1 MTWRETYEKWLNSPA
16 LSEEEWKE
24 LDAIRDD
31 PKEIEDR
38 FYAPL
43 VFGTAG
49 LRGIMG
55 LGTNRMNIHVI
66 RHATQAFAELI
77 VAEGAEAMKRGV
89 CVCHDC
95 RNNGVAFARE
105 AAAIMAANGVHV
117 RIFESLRPTPE
128 LSFAIR
134 HYGAE
139 AGINVT
145 ASHNPK
151 EYNGYKV
158 YWSDGA
164 QLPPQH
170 AAEIAR
176 RMENSDIFRAPH
188 SMDFDEAVEKGLI
201 EWMGEETDEAFLKN
215 VEAQAINRDV
225 VAKVADDFRVVYT
238 PFHGCGWK
246 LVPEALHR
254 LGVKHL
260 YPVEEQM
267 VLDGNFPTVKSPN
280 PENPE
285 GFYLAIDLAKKVD
298 SDLIIGTDPD
308 SDRIGVLARR
318 NGEYIPITGNQMGC
332 LLLDYIINA
341 RRAAGTMPEHP
352 AALSTIVSTTMV
364 QRICEVNN
372 VHFEA
377 TFTGFK
383 FMAEKLAEYKA
394 KGNYEY
400 ILAFEESYGYMMG
413 DYVRDKDAVTA
424 SMMAAEM
431 AAYYYDRGMTLI
443 DAIDELY
450 KKYGFYSEETVNLFM
465 YGVDGLGEMRALMAS
480 LRQTPPA
487 EVGGTP
493 VTRVR
498 DYQTGDVVIPGL
510 GVVEKTPIV
519 GSNVLFFELSD
530 GSALV
535 VRPARSRRSK
545 CMFWR
550 GAPAR
555 KRPRRERIAMP
566 PMRAPSRRKNKSGK
580 QDPNFFGNGGSTYEK
595 KDRIPVGAAH
605 GGEHSRRL
613 RRKQDLDRQARGGD
627 HREQLRHHPARGG
640 RGQRPQDGVPVP
652 QSRQEGLL
660 QRPDHLPRHQRL
672 RHLRRLP
679 EQERHRQGE
688 HDRGGRVHLQRLQQ
702 PAFHDAQ
709 RHRYGA
715 RHG

>member
-77 VAEGAEAMKRGV
+77 AAEGAEAMKRGV

-238 PFHGCGWK
+238 PFHGCGYK
-246 LVPEALHR
+246 LVPEALTR
-254 LGVKHL
+254 LGIKHL
-260 YPVEEQM
+260 YCEPKQM
-267 VLDGNFPTVKSPN
+267 VIDGDFPTVVSPN

-285 GFYLAIDLAKKVD
+285 GFYLAIDLAKEKDVD
-298 SDLIIGTDPD
+298 FILGTDPD
-308 SDRIGVLARR
+308 SDRVGIMVR
-318 NGEYIPITGNQMGC
+318 NKSGEFEPVTGNQTGV
-332 LLLDYIINA
+332 LLLDYLIGA
-341 RRAAGTMPEHP
+341 MKRAGKLPAHP
-352 AALSTIVSTTMV
+352 AALKTIVTTEMARAV
-364 QRICEVNN
+364 A
-372 VHFEA
+372 EA
-377 TFTGFK
+377 NGLDCYDTFTGFK
-383 FMAEKLAEYKA
+383 FMAEKMNELESAGKNTVIFSY
-394 KGNYEY
+394 
-400 ILAFEESYGYMMG
+400 EESYGYMIG
-413 DYVRDKDAVTA
+413 HYVRDKDAVTA
-424 SMMAAEM
+424 SLLLTEM
-431 AAYYYDRGMTLI
+431 AAWYHAQGMTLF
-443 DAIDELY
+443 DALQALY
-450 KKYGFYSEETVNLFM
+450 EKYGWYGEKTHNLVM
-465 YGVDGLGEMRALMAS
+465 PGLDGLEKMAALMQS
-480 LRQTPPA
+480 LRAQPPV
-487 EVGGTP
+487 EIGG
-493 VTRVR
+493 VTVAQYKDYSDGTVR
-498 DYQTGDVVIPGL
+498 DAATGAV
-510 GVVEKTPIV
+510 TPMPLS
-519 GSNVLFFELSD
+519 GSNVLRFELTD
-530 GSALV
+530 GSHIV
-535 VRPARSRRSK
+535 VRPSGTEPK
-545 CMFWR
+545 IKVYILTK
-550 GAPAR
+550 GADAA
-555 KRPRRERIAMP
+555 ERDA
-566 PMRAPSRRKNKSGK
+566 NL
-580 QDPNFFGNGGSTYEK
+580 EK
-595 KDRIPVGAAH
+595 YSAWVKTLA
-605 GGEHSRRL
+605 
-613 RRKQDLDRQARGGD
+613 
-627 HREQLRHHPARGG
+627 
-640 RGQRPQDGVPVP
+640 
-652 QSRQEGLL
+652 
-660 QRPDHLPRHQRL
+660 
-672 RHLRRLP
+672 
-679 EQERHRQGE
+679 
-688 HDRGGRVHLQRLQQ
+688 
-702 PAFHDAQ
+702 
-709 RHRYGA
+709 
-715 RHG
+715 